1 MASFEVKA
9 IAGKGQGLF
18 ATRFIA
24 TGQLILRENP
34 LIVMPNH
41 VFEMEDMRDLEDWLE
56 RRVNKMSSDERSTF
70 LALSDCRRSGDED
83 KTYCGIFF
91 TNDMDFNGD
100 AALFPLMAK
109 ANHACVPNA
118 DFVSR
123 PNLGVQDLMAIRD
136 IQPGEEITLS
146 YLPAGNE
153 GSDVKSVRQ
162 AYTREWYGFQCSCQ
176 TCCLKGEALKADE
189 KMRRSIRAIQKRD
202 FKHVSLSELEE
213 LLVNLEK
220 AKSKLPYQMDMNR
233 LVFERALAE
242 GNFKVAARIVAL
254 GHMYDTIVNPEDAV
268 NSWDYAL
275 KSIFVQIGHQI
286 IMFPA

>member
-1 MASFEVKA
+1 
-9 IAGKGQGLF
+9 
-18 ATRFIA
+18 
-24 TGQLILRENP
+24 
-34 LIVMPNH
+34 
-41 VFEMEDMRDLEDWLE
+41 
-56 RRVNKMSSDERSTF
+56 
-70 LALSDCRRSGDED
+70 
-83 KTYCGIFF
+83 
-91 TNDMDFNGD
+91 
-100 AALFPLMAK
+100 
-109 ANHACVPNA
+109 
-118 DFVSR
+118 
-123 PNLGVQDLMAIRD
+123 
-136 IQPGEEITLS
+136 
-146 YLPAGNE
+146 
-153 GSDVKSVRQ
+153 
-162 AYTREWYGFQCSCQ
+162 
-176 TCCLKGEALKADE
+176 
-189 KMRRSIRAIQKRD
+189 MRRSIRAIQKRD